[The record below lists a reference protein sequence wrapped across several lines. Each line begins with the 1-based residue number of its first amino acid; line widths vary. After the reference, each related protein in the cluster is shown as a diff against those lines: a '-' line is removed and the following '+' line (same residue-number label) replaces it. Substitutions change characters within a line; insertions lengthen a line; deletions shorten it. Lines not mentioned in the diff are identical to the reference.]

1 LVRPASEKDFVAP
14 VSTKMRQARNCNEGD
29 RPMGKLSG
37 KVAWITGAGT
47 GIGLAAAKALAQ
59 SGATVVM
66 SGRREGVLASEA
78 AQIRAGA
85 GKAELAVLD
94 VADSAAAARVAEG
107 ILARHGRIDIL
118 VNSAGVN
125 TANRFWK
132 NQTAQGWR
140 EVVGINLDGTFY
152 TTQAVLPAMRARA
165 DGVII
170 NVSSWAGV
178 FHPRM
183 TGPAYNGSKHAVTA
197 MTETINMEEGVNGIR
212 ACTICPAEV
221 ATPILDSRPVPPS
234 AEQRAKMLQPQDLGD
249 VIRYVAELPPHACI
263 NQLIISP
270 TWNRI
275 YIENL

>member
-1 LVRPASEKDFVAP
+1 
-14 VSTKMRQARNCNEGD
+14 
-29 RPMGKLSG
+29 MGKLSG

-47 GIGLAAAKALAQ
+47 GIGLAGAKALAQ

-66 SGRREGVLASEA
+66 SGRREDVLAPEA

-85 GKAELAVLD
+85 GKAEVAVLD
-94 VADSAAAARVAEG
+94 VADSAAVARVAEG

-125 TANRFWK
+125 TTNRFWK
-132 NQTAQGWR
+132 NQTAEGWR

-152 TTQAVLPAMRARA
+152 TTQAVLSAMRARG

-178 FHPRM
+178 FHPRL

-221 ATPILDSRPVPPS
+221 ATPILDRRPVPPS

-270 TWNRI
+270 TLNRI